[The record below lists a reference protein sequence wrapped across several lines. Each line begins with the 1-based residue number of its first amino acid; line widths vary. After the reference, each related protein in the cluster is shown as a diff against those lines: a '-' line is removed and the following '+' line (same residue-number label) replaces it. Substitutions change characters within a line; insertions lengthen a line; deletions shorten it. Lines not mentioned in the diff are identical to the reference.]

1 MFQFIFLKSD
11 NVSLKA
17 INENLEK
24 VKHMLQQQYIQLL
37 IPYLT
42 WLVTLK

>member
-1 MFQFIFLKSD
+1 MFQFVFLKSD

-17 INENLEK
+17 INENLK
-24 VKHMLQQQYIQLL
+24 MAKHMLEQQNIQLL

-42 WLVTLK
+42 